1 MKKALHGV
9 SVWYSNAATQLR
21 IARDCGFDALEI
33 LPEHLFRYLD
43 NGGTFDKFIQLMDE
57 YNIEISCI
65 NALKR
70 IGRYKNGE
78 RDQMLREAERICQA
92 AKRLKCPVVQIM
104 ALNELD
110 DLTEGERTS
119 ILVRNIRDIA
129 DIGKKYGVKFQIEVV
144 AFTKLNSLS
153 QGLEIIR
160 RVDRDNVG
168 LVIDF
173 WHLHSGGAT
182 TPDEV
187 ANMDVNLIYGVHF
200 CDGRVVKQNEKWD
213 EWVQRDYQPG
223 EGEVDVPAWI
233 KAVKATGYDG
243 VWSPEQLSPTHW
255 EDDLWKIGKD
265 NYNSLV
271 KYCA

>member
-9 SVWYSNAATQLR
+9 SVWYSNAVTQLR
-21 IARDCGFDALEI
+21 IAKESGFDALEI
-33 LPEHLFRYLD
+33 LPEHLFRYLE
-43 NGGTFDKFIQLMDE
+43 NGGTFDKYLKLMEE
-57 YNIEISCI
+57 YGIEISCI

-70 IGRYKNGE
+70 IGRHKPDE
-78 RDQMLREAERICQA
+78 REAMLKEAERICHA
-92 AKRLKCPVVQIM
+92 AQQLKCPVVQIM

-110 DLTEGERTS
+110 QFNEEERMT
-119 ILVRNIRDIA
+119 ILIRNVRDISN
-129 DIGKKYGVKFQIEVV
+129 IGKKYDVKFQIEVV
-144 AFTKLNSLS
+144 AFTKINSLS

-160 RVDRDNVG
+160 QSGCDNVG

-200 CDGRVVKQNEKWD
+200 CDGRTVNAGEKWD

-223 EGEVDVPAWI
+223 EGNVDIPKWVS
-233 KAVKATGYDG
+233 AVKATGYDG
-243 VWSPEQLSPTHW
+243 VWCPEQLSPTHW
-255 EDDLWKIGKD
+255 EDDMFQIGKD
-265 NYNSLV
+265 NYQSLV
-271 KYCA
+271 EYIA